1 MTLDSDILPGDEPR
15 RDCTQREKSMKQ
27 FTVPILV
34 ICSAI
39 FPIASAQTTVPA
51 TVPSATAKNSSPT
64 FEVVSIH
71 SSKRNAPRGFKI
83 TMDGYSANDVPL
95 SQTILMA
102 YFPLQ
107 LRSDDRIKG
116 APSWVLNDSYD
127 FTAKVASGDL
137 PQWQKYGTDMTNEG
151 KLSMLHSMLQAAL
164 TARCNLVLHRIP
176 AEAPGYALVVDK
188 KGPNLKAANLDEPLP
203 KGAQRFPG
211 GSIRTPF
218 HKHGA
223 QGWVQGWTFTQAT
236 IGSLI
241 TLLQITSPNAPVLDR
256 TGLTGKYDFE
266 LRRNSV
272 SGPAG
277 AEPPAGPLDPSLVW
291 DLETLG
297 LKILPI
303 KIQTETLVI
312 DHIDRPP
319 DN

>member
-1 MTLDSDILPGDEPR
+1 
-15 RDCTQREKSMKQ
+15 MKQ
-27 FTVPILV
+27 FTVPIVV

-39 FPIASAQTTVPA
+39 FPIASAQITA

-83 TMDGYSANDVPL
+83 TMDGYSANDEPL

-137 PQWQKYGTDMTNEG
+137 PEWQKYGTDMTNEG
-151 KLSMLHSMLQAAL
+151 KLNMLHAMLQAAL

-203 KGAQRFPG
+203 KGAQRFPD

-223 QGWVQGWTFTQAT
+223 RGWVQGWTFTHAT

-241 TLLQITSPNAPVLDR
+241 NLLQITSPNAPVLDQ
-256 TGLTGKYDFE
+256 TGLTAKYDFE

-277 AEPPAGPLDPSLVW
+277 AELPAGPLDPSLVW

-297 LKILPI
+297 LKNLPI

>member
-1 MTLDSDILPGDEPR
+1 
-15 RDCTQREKSMKQ
+15 MKR
-27 FTVPILV
+27 FMVPILV

-39 FPIASAQTTVPA
+39 FPIASAQTTAPA

-83 TMDGYSANDVPL
+83 TMDGYSANDEPI

-127 FTAKVASGDL
+127 FTAKVASDDL
-137 PQWQKYGTDMTNEG
+137 PQWQKYGIDMTNEG
-151 KLSMLHSMLQAAL
+151 KLSMLHAMLQAAL
-164 TARCNLVLHRIP
+164 TARCDLVLHRIP
-176 AEAPGYALVVDK
+176 AEALGYALVVDK
-188 KGPNLKAANLDEPLP
+188 KGPNLKAADLDEPLP
-203 KGAQRFPG
+203 KGAQTFPD
-211 GSIRTPF
+211 GSIRTAF

-223 QGWVQGWTFTQAT
+223 QGWVQGWTLTHST

-241 TLLQITSPNAPVLDR
+241 NLLQITSPNAPVLDQ

-272 SGPAG
+272 SAPAG
-277 AEPPAGPLDPSLVW
+277 AELPAGPRDPSLVW

-312 DHIDRPP
+312 DHIDRPS